1 MFGEEFWVAL
11 AFVIFVAAVYR
22 PVGRMIS
29 AALDARGARIREEL
43 DEAVRLREEAQ
54 ALLAQYE
61 RQQSEAAA
69 EAERILAHAGD
80 EAARQAENA
89 AEALEA
95 ALERR
100 KQQALDRIARAEE
113 EALAEVRGAAV
124 DIAVGATRKLLADRL
139 DAKRRAA
146 LIDEA
151 IAELD
156 KQLH

>member
-11 AFVIFVAAVYR
+11 AFVIFVGAVYR

-29 AALDARGARIREEL
+29 AALDARGAKISEEL

-69 EAERILAHAGD
+69 EAEKILAHAGD

>member
-11 AFVIFVAAVYR
+11 AFVIFVGAVYR

-29 AALDARGARIREEL
+29 AALDARGAKISEEL

-54 ALLAQYE
+54 ALLARYE

-69 EAERILAHAGD
+69 EAEKILAHAGD

-113 EALAEVRGAAV
+113 EALAEVRSAAV

>member
-1 MFGEEFWVAL
+1 MFGEEFWIAL

-29 AALDARGARIREEL
+29 AALDARGAKIREEL

-80 EAARQAENA
+80 EAARQAEKA

>member
-11 AFVIFVAAVYR
+11 AFVIFAAAVYR
-22 PVGRMIS
+22 PVGRMIL
-29 AALDARGARIREEL
+29 AALDARGAKIREEL

-61 RQQSEAAA
+61 RQQSAAAA
-69 EAERILAHAGD
+69 EAARILGHAGD
-80 EAARQAENA
+80 EAARQAKHA

-100 KQQALDRIARAEE
+100 KQQAMDRIARAEE
-113 EALAEVRGAAV
+113 EALAEVRSAAV
-124 DIAVGATRKLLADRL
+124 DIAVGATRKLLAGRL

>member
-11 AFVIFVAAVYR
+11 AFVIFAGAVYR

-29 AALDARGARIREEL
+29 AALDARGAKIREEL

-80 EAARQAENA
+80 EAARQAEKA

-124 DIAVGATRKLLADRL
+124 DIAVGATRKLLAGRL

-156 KQLH
+156 TQLH

>member
-11 AFVIFVAAVYR
+11 AFVIFAGAVYR
-22 PVGRMIS
+22 PVGRIIS
-29 AALDARGARIREEL
+29 AALDARGAKIREEL

-80 EAARQAENA
+80 EAARQAEKA

-95 ALERR
+95 VLERR

>member
-11 AFVIFVAAVYR
+11 AFVIFAGAVYR

-29 AALDARGARIREEL
+29 AALDARGAKIREEL

-69 EAERILAHAGD
+69 EAEQILAHAGD
-80 EAARQAENA
+80 EAARQAKHA

-100 KQQALDRIARAEE
+100 KQQAMDRIARAEE
-113 EALAEVRGAAV
+113 EALAEVRAAAV
-124 DIAVGATRKLLADRL
+124 DIAVRATRKLLAGRL
-139 DAKRRAA
+139 DAKRQAA
-146 LIDEA
+146 LIDES

>member
-11 AFVIFVAAVYR
+11 AFVIFAAAVYR

-29 AALDARGARIREEL
+29 AALDARGAKIREEL

-69 EAERILAHAGD
+69 EAEQILAHAGD
-80 EAARQAENA
+80 EAARQAKHT

-100 KQQALDRIARAEE
+100 KQQAMDRIARAEE

-124 DIAVGATRKLLADRL
+124 DIAVGATRKLLAGRL